1 MSMEKYPAEVQAT
14 AEAIHQRAEND
25 AHFKERLQDDP
36 VRVLLAAG
44 LPENALRDF
53 MRQEQLEPEVMGYME
68 ELEDAW

>member
-14 AEAIHQRAEND
+14 AEAIRERAETD
-25 AHFKERLQDDP
+25 ARYKARLQDDP

-53 MRQEQLEPEVMGYME
+53 MRQEGLEAEVMGYME